1 VRTSAAAF
9 YKHLLHIIGGKF
21 WSTICWLFNCSFQ
34 AEAGFQN
41 PKNAESARTSGSC
54 NRCRVKEK
62 QKCNGRHCKFENRS
76 HVVGRLPMQK
86 KGSKKL
92 TQ

>member
-1 VRTSAAAF
+1 VGSF
-9 YKHLLHIIGGKF
+9 GQQFVGY
-21 WSTICWLFNCSFQ
+21 STARSK
-34 AEAGFQN
+34 
-41 PKNAESARTSGSC
+41 PKQVFKTLETAESARTSGSC